1 METMK
6 FPFSDVPNTAC
17 FTCCHV
23 LEENK
28 PILYV
33 SHDEDGYW
41 QFLCGGNHKEEDVRV
56 VSLASILRIDESVL
70 RHSFGPLYIFSL
82 FLPVYV
88 LLTQE
93 NMKVKP
99 VDCPLVDE
107 RYRVLKSNGRMKQ
120 EKRGGQ

>member
-6 FPFSDVPNTAC
+6 FPFSDAPNTAC
-17 FTCCHV
+17 FTCCHA

-56 VSLASILRIDESVL
+56 VSLASILRIDETMEDLAELDYGEYAEAENVTSDWIV
-70 RHSFGPLYIFSL
+70 RRRDKQK
-82 FLPVYV
+82 FLIV
-88 LLTQE
+88 
-93 NMKVKP
+93 N
-99 VDCPLVDE
+99 DLVF
-107 RYRVLKSNGRMKQ
+107 
-120 EKRGGQ
+120 

>member
-6 FPFSDVPNTAC
+6 FPFSDAPNTAC

-56 VSLASILRIDESVL
+56 VSLASILRIDET
-70 RHSFGPLYIFSL
+70 RTRFPLSKN
-82 FLPVYV
+82 
-88 LLTQE
+88 QE
-93 NMKVKP
+93 NKNRPCKINETMQISAIKSI
-99 VDCPLVDE
+99 E
-107 RYRVLKSNGRMKQ
+107 NMLKNAIQ
-120 EKRGGQ
+120 IT

>member
-6 FPFSDVPNTAC
+6 FPFSDAPNTAC

-33 SHDEDGYW
+33 SHDEDEYW

-56 VSLASILRIDESVL
+56 VSLASILRIDE
-70 RHSFGPLYIFSL
+70 
-82 FLPVYV
+82 
-88 LLTQE
+88 TME
-93 NMKVKP
+93 NLAELDYGEYAEAENIIRDWIIRRRDK
-99 VDCPLVDE
+99 
-107 RYRVLKSNGRMKQ
+107 
-120 EKRGGQ
+120 

>member
-6 FPFSDVPNTAC
+6 FPFSDAPNTVC

-56 VSLASILRIDESVL
+56 VSLASILRIDE
-70 RHSFGPLYIFSL
+70 
-82 FLPVYV
+82 
-88 LLTQE
+88 TME
-93 NMKVKP
+93 NLAELDYGEYAEAENIIRDWIIRRRDK
-99 VDCPLVDE
+99 
-107 RYRVLKSNGRMKQ
+107 
-120 EKRGGQ
+120 